1 LNYSRKGKIN
11 SIENHKGRG

>member
-11 SIENHKGRG
+11 SIENHKGMG